1 MDKGKAQVSGFGGK
15 LLKKRNIVLASAMA
29 SVLGLGTVY
38 AAATGVEI
46 ATQKSTISNKTDK
59 ANAGTVLKLWFKDAS
74 GNMTTTAYDY
84 TVKVEST
91 NDAVIADFSFP
102 MAAGEHSTTLTVG
115 GVAPAV
121 SVAGIGSTKLMATAT
136 ATTAGT
142 MKSSEIPLTVVEKYL
157 SASFTPSLSNDTSI
171 GEFVNIT
178 LKDNAGASVSAAATV
193 THVAG
198 GIGSKPVEVV
208 PAAMIGNT
216 NGNLMFSFE
225 EPTGTV
231 STVGGEYYIVSS
243 AGMGDA
249 LIAGDGDVKADIVI
263 PTMPALKGKANITG
277 GVSKQ
282 DNVFAPLFPATS
294 AVTSVSETDALNINI
309 AIKPDTAHVGK
320 EVKKIIIAAYV
331 DIYDVV
337 AGLGSDTILAWTLSS
352 DGVAFTS
359 WDWQSGAAPG
369 SYQTKTLNGDTE
381 AFHILSGPLTGYE
394 GMFFFFAGYQ
404 LPDNTTI
411 FNDTEIGQLLVTPAP

>member
-1 MDKGKAQVSGFGGK
+1 MDKGKAQVSSFGGK
-15 LLKKRNIVLASAMA
+15 FLKKRNIVLASALA
-29 SVLGLGTVY
+29 SVLGLGAVY

-46 ATQKSTISNKTDK
+46 ATQKSTISNKGE
-59 ANAGTVLKLWFKDAS
+59 AGAGTVLKLWFKDAS
-74 GNMTTTAYDY
+74 GNMTTTANAY
-84 TVKVEST
+84 TVKIDST
-91 NDAVIADFSFP
+91 NDAVIADFSFA

-136 ATTAGT
+136 ATIAGT

-171 GEFVNIT
+171 GKFVKIT
-178 LKDNAGASVSAAATV
+178 LKDNANAAVSAAATV

-216 NGNLMFSFE
+216 NGNLMFSFR

-231 STVGGEYYIVSS
+231 STVGNEYYVVSS
-243 AGMGDA
+243 AGIGDA

-263 PTMPALKGKANITG
+263 PAMPALKGKANITG

-282 DNVFAPLFPATS
+282 DSVFAPLFLPATS
-294 AVTSVSETDALNINI
+294 AVTSFSETDPLNINI

-320 EVKKIIIAAYV
+320 EVKKIIVAAYV

-337 AGLGSDTILAWTLSS
+337 AGLDSNTILAWTLSS
-352 DGVAFTS
+352 DGVAFTP
-359 WDWQSGAAPG
+359 WDWKSGAAPG

-411 FNDTEIGQLLVTPAP
+411 FNDTIGQLLVTPAP